1 LIPRN
6 AAGAVGSQNDPVAR
20 AVTPARDTE
29 KGDSMRTAAALLLAG
44 FAATALAAPSW
55 QAIGENANGNKVFVD
70 TASVKSAK
78 GVTTV
83 GYRTEMKS
91 ALDTPGGGI
100 TSMRST
106 MQVNCKDM
114 TAAGIEVVLFEDEA
128 KGKIFSRNKAQKVE
142 FLKEPVGSSADMVVR
157 HVCKK

>member
-1 LIPRN
+1 LIPRKG
-6 AAGAVGSQNDPVAR
+6 AGAARSQNGPVAR
-20 AVTPARDTE
+20 AVRPAPDTE
-29 KGDSMRTAAALLLAG
+29 EGEPMRTATALLLAG

-55 QAIGENANGNKVFVD
+55 LAIGENANGNKVFVD
-70 TASVKSAK
+70 TASVTSAK
-78 GVTTV
+78 GITTV
-83 GYRTEMKS
+83 VYRTEIKN

-128 KGKIFSRNKAQKVE
+128 KGRIFSRNKAQKIE
-142 FLKEPVGSSADMVVR
+142 FLKEPAGGSADMVVR
-157 HVCKK
+157 HVCRK

>member
-1 LIPRN
+1 MIPRKG
-6 AAGAVGSQNDPVAR
+6 AGAARSQNDPVAR
-20 AVTPARDTE
+20 AVTLAPDTKE
-29 KGDSMRTAAALLLAG
+29 GDSMRTAAALLLAG
-44 FAATALAAPSW
+44 FAGTALAAPSW

-128 KGKIFSRNKAQKVE
+128 KGRIFSRNKAQKVE

>member
-6 AAGAVGSQNDPVAR
+6 ACASSRSQNGPVAPAGA
-20 AVTPARDTE
+20 PAPATG
-29 KGDSMRTAAALLLAG
+29 KGESMRTAAALLLAG
-44 FAATALAAPSW
+44 FATVTLAAPNW

-70 TASVKSAK
+70 TASIKAAK

-83 GYRTEMKS
+83 GYRTEMKAS
-91 ALDTPGGGI
+91 LDTPGGGI

-114 TAAGIEVVLFEDEA
+114 TASGIEVVLYEDEA
-128 KGKIFSRNKAQKVE
+128 KGRIFSRNKAQKVE
-142 FLKEPVGSSADMVVR
+142 FLREPAGSSADMVVK
-157 HVCKK
+157 HVCRK

>member
-6 AAGAVGSQNDPVAR
+6 AGAPGRSQNGPVAR
-20 AVTPARDTE
+20 VVTPAPDTE
-29 KGDSMRTAAALLLAG
+29 EGASMRTAAALLLAG

-70 TASVKSAK
+70 TASVKTAK
-78 GVTTV
+78 GVATV
-83 GYRTEMKS
+83 VYRTEMKS

-128 KGKIFSRNKAQKVE
+128 KGRIFSRNKAQKIE
-142 FLKEPVGSSADMVVR
+142 FLKEPAGGSADMVVK
-157 HVCKK
+157 HVCRK

>member
-1 LIPRN
+1 LIPRKG
-6 AAGAVGSQNDPVAR
+6 AGVARSQNDPVAR
-20 AVTPARDTE
+20 AVTPAPDTE
-29 KGDSMRTAAALLLAG
+29 EGESMRTAAALLLAG
-44 FAATALAAPSW
+44 FAVTALAAPNW
-55 QAIGENANGNKVFVD
+55 LAIGDNANGNKVFVD

-78 GVTTV
+78 GITTV
-83 GYRTEMKS
+83 GYRTEMKN

-128 KGKIFSRNKAQKVE
+128 KGRIFSRNKAQKIE
-142 FLKEPVGSSADMVVR
+142 FLKEPAGGAADIVVR